1 MLVNEWLVKGLRNA
15 KRPQIESIRCCS
27 LERERKSIKDN
38 EGKTCR
44 AGMGSDKEGRNK
56 SGATLPPGNKDK
68 TRAALSPD
76 GGSIMIHEIHLIID
90 TG

>member
-1 MLVNEWLVKGLRNA
+1 M
-15 KRPQIESIRCCS
+15 
-27 LERERKSIKDN
+27 DN

-68 TRAALSPD
+68 TRTALSPD
-76 GGSIMIHEIHLIID
+76 GSSIMIHDIHPIIGNYQNAD
-90 TG
+90 FKRIVKLLQIY